1 MKKSLFTAFAVGL
14 GLTAK
19 LMAQV
24 PSYVPTN
31 GLVGWW
37 PFNGN
42 ANDESGN
49 GNNGSVTGATLTTD
63 RFGNVNSSYN
73 FNVGNWTWG
82 ANGDFIYIPYNP
94 TFNFSEFTVSAWVNL
109 ASDGS
114 TLGPQGLTVINRFE
128 YGYNNPNGESWG
140 LSIGH
145 GSSADGALVY
155 GGVVEQSPSPA
166 PTSSC
171 SSTQTISIN
180 EWKNILMSYS
190 QSTLKIYIDGII
202 ACSTTDPSIILNT
215 IGNSG
220 ISIGL
225 SVQANGHWGPYDG
238 KIDDIAIWNRALT
251 QQEITDL
258 YNATNLG
265 MDNLLGEDLKIYP
278 NPTNDYITIDA
289 GNLSSTID
297 YRIKIEDVH
306 GQEVFQSA
314 INQQQFYVDLSTW
327 SGNGLYFVH
336 LIDPQNNT
344 VTVRKIVL
352 Q

>member
-14 GLTAK
+14 CMTAN

-49 GNNGSVTGATLTTD
+49 GNNGSVTGANLTYD
-63 RFGNVNSSYN
+63 RNNVINSAYSFDGIGDYIDCGNSNFVNITGDITISAWINANNFSIDHGIVSKSGLYDLVTSAPFTQPPLDNLRWNAGNVDFLF
-73 FNVGNWTWG
+73 FNP
-82 ANGDFIYIPYNP
+82 IPENQWIH
-94 TFNFSEFTVSAWVNL
+94 A
-109 ASDGS
+109 
-114 TLGPQGLTVINRFE
+114 
-128 YGYNNPNGESWG
+128 
-140 LSIGH
+140 
-145 GSSADGALVY
+145 
-155 GGVVEQSPSPA
+155 VV
-166 PTSSC
+166 
-171 SSTQTISIN
+171 
-180 EWKNILMSYS
+180 SYS
-190 QSTLKIYIDGII
+190 NTNGKSIY
-202 ACSTTDPSIILNT
+202 LNSVLSANNLLTGNVQPNTNYNLYLGAHQPT
-215 IGNSG
+215 IVNYWS
-220 ISIGL
+220 
-225 SVQANGHWGPYDG
+225 WDG
-238 KIDDIAIWNRALT
+238 KLDDIGIWNRALT

-265 MDNLLGEDLKIYP
+265 MDNLLGDDLKIYP
-278 NPTNDYITIDA
+278 NPSNDYITIDA

-314 INQQQFYVDLSTW
+314 INQQQFNVDLSKW

-336 LIDPQNNT
+336 LIDPQNNI